1 MPNLSNALL
10 RPIAAW
16 ALVLLAA
23 TECRPEA
30 PEAPADTD
38 AGTARRPA
46 AVIYSYADDSGR
58 IRMAAKISDI
68 PERFRGRVVVSDAAA
83 PATERL
89 ARDRALV
96 VDART
101 RGDGENFS
109 LVDLRAPHPARSRA
123 GGAKDPGGLGRAAVD
138 RLMDG
143 LARHFGREMAQTAPD
158 VVLYETS
165 WCGFCKKAR
174 AWLRARRIPF
184 EAVDVEADAD
194 AAAELDEKLRRA
206 GVEGAGVPVIDVR
219 GTLLVGFDPDRLAR
233 LLSRASGASTEGIAD
248 P

>member
-1 MPNLSNALL
+1 MPKLSNALL
-10 RPIAAW
+10 RTTAPW
-16 ALVLLAA
+16 ALALLAA
-23 TECRPEA
+23 AGCRPEA
-30 PEAPADTD
+30 PAATVETD
-38 AGTARRPA
+38 AGAGAARRPA
-46 AVIYSYADDSGR
+46 AAIYSYADDSGR

-68 PERFRGRVVVSDAAA
+68 PERFRGRVVVSDTAA

-96 VDART
+96 IDART

-143 LARHFGREMAQTAPD
+143 LARHFGQEMAQTAPD
-158 VVLYETS
+158 IVLYETS

-206 GVEGAGVPVIDVR
+206 GIEGAGVPVIDVR

-233 LLSRASGASTEGIAD
+233 LLSRASEATEG